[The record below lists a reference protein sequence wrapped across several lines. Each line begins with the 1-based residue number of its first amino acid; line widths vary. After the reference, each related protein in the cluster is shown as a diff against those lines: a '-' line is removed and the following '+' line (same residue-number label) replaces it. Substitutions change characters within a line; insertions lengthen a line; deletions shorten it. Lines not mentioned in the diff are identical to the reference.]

1 MDYSSNVRPDAETI
15 AAMFKA
21 TFTASEGAEEGT
33 LIGDLVR
40 RLLAETAPDALR
52 VFTAWDGG
60 ALVGAILFTRLV
72 FDDPRMVFMLA
83 PVAVPTDRQGEGIG
97 QALIT
102 HGLDVL
108 RNEGVDI
115 AVTYGDPAFYGRVGF
130 APVTEATIPAPH
142 FLQHPEGWQAQSL
155 QGAPLTPLKAPAS
168 CVGGFDDPRLW

>member
-1 MDYSSNVRPDAETI
+1 MDFSSNFRPHAETI

-40 RLLAETAPDALR
+40 RLMAETPPDALR

-72 FDDPRMVFMLA
+72 FDDTRTVFMLA
-83 PVAVPTDRQGEGIG
+83 PVAVATDRQGEGIG

-102 HGLDVL
+102 HGLDLL
-108 RNEGVDI
+108 RSEGVDI

-130 APVTEATIPAPH
+130 VPVTEATIPAPH
-142 FLQHPEGWQAQSL
+142 RLQHPEGWLGQSL
-155 QGAPLTPLKAPAS
+155 QDAPLTPLKAPAS
-168 CVGGFDDPRLW
+168 CVAGFDDPRLW

>member
-1 MDYSSNVRPDAETI
+1 MDFSSNLMPHAETI

-40 RLLAETAPDALR
+40 RLIAETPPDALR

-72 FDDPRMVFMLA
+72 FDDPRTVFMLA
-83 PVAVPTDRQGEGIG
+83 PVAVATDRQGEGIG

-102 HGLDVL
+102 HGLDL
-108 RNEGVDI
+108 LSSEGVDI
-115 AVTYGDPAFYGRVGF
+115 AVTYGDPAFYERVGF
-130 APVTEATIPAPH
+130 VPVAEATIPAPH
-142 FLQHPEGWQAQSL
+142 RTACSIPRAGW
-155 QGAPLTPLKAPAS
+155 AS
-168 CVGGFDDPRLW
+168 RCRRPP